1 MKRLRSRTTVLGGL
15 AIGLIAGVGAYG
27 ATTPPSTTP
36 APASFTMSVPPAY
49 EPLLKQ
55 RRPRPAPCGAGQK
68 LRNGICIIH
77 VIRTRVIPA
86 PAVTSNPASSQS
98 SSGTSAVYHS
108 GGTSSTHVGSG
119 SRVVYTTHPSSG
131 GASGARAS
139 GRHSS
144 APSTRA
150 SVPAAHESTGET
162 ERHAPE
168 PSGDAAEHDG
178 NSAGHDGNSAG
189 HDD

>member
-15 AIGLIAGVGAYG
+15 AIGLIAGAAAYS
-27 ATTPPSTTP
+27 ATTPPLTTP
-36 APASFTMSVPPAY
+36 APASFTMSVPPAS
-49 EPLLKQ
+49 EPLLKP
-55 RRPRPAPCGAGQK
+55 RRPRPAPCGAGQT

-77 VIRTRVIPA
+77 VVRIRVIPA
-86 PAVTSNPASSQS
+86 PAVTSNPAGSQS

-119 SRVVYTTHPSSG
+119 SRVVYSTRSSSG
-131 GASGARAS
+131 GSSGTRAS
-139 GRHSS
+139 SRHSAS
-144 APSTRA
+144 SPRA
-150 SVPAAHESTGET
+150 SVPAPHESTGET

-178 NSAGHDGNSAG
+178 NSAGHD
-189 HDD
+189 D